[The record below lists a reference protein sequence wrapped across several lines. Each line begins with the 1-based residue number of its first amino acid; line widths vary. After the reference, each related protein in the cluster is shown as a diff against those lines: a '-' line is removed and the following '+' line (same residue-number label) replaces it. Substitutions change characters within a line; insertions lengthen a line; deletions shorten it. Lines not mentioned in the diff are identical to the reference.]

1 MKIICK
7 WLIRDTNVGGSGF
20 RMHLGE
26 KNNGKHEKGLQV
38 VFDEFEKLIL
48 EAFSTQGR
56 NLLTV
61 LT

>member
-1 MKIICK
+1 
-7 WLIRDTNVGGSGF
+7 
-20 RMHLGE
+20 MHLGE

-61 LT
+61 LTWKPASNSGGSAWP